1 MEKQQKQKLAV
12 AIIFLSIILGMA
24 TWAYITILLPNRE
37 YRKRTGEKYTQK
49 LQYKTKYNPD
59 FVDSVIDSKEKSS
72 KPIAK

>member
-1 MEKQQKQKLAV
+1 
-12 AIIFLSIILGMA
+12 MA

-59 FVDSVIDSKEKSS
+59 FVDSIIKSKEKSS
-72 KPIAK
+72 KPVVK

>member
-1 MEKQQKQKLAV
+1 
-12 AIIFLSIILGMA
+12 MA

-72 KPIAK
+72 KPVVK